1 MTRDTIICICHG
13 YSKPVINT
21 IKCDQII
28 GNNDEIVFEIAK
40 KFKGDTSQADTITF
54 NHAEDFWEF
63 WNHIMK
69 NYIK

>member
-1 MTRDTIICICHG
+1 MKRDTIICICHG

-40 KFKGDTSQADTITF
+40 KFNGNTFKADTITF
-54 NHAEDFWEF
+54 YNAEDFWNF
-63 WNHIMK
+63 WNYIMK